1 MQKDIKDK
9 NAEKAQEQIYLHIT
23 TQETMRNLVSGNNIS
38 KQTTNKRK
46 KINIR
51 IEDAINKENKWTPPG
66 KVG

>member
-9 NAEKAQEQIYLHIT
+9 IAEKAQEKIYLHRT
-23 TQETMRNLVSGNNIS
+23 TQETIGNLVSGNNIT

-51 IEDAINKENKWTPPG
+51 IEDAINKENKWIPPG